1 MYYRLISLFNKNR
14 YGYYT
19 RFMSDFDIFL
29 EAVLNERFIED
40 STNYYDDPVVAK
52 EIEDQEAGL
61 VHDLSLIHI

>member
-1 MYYRLISLFNKNR
+1 
-14 YGYYT
+14 
-19 RFMSDFDIFL
+19 MSDFDIFL

-61 VHDLSLIHI
+61 VHDMTN